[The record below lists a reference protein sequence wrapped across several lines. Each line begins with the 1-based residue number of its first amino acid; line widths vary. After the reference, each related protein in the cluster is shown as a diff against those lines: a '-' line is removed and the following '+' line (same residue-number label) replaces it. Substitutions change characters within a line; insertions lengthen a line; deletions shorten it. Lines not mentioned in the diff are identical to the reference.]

1 MSTPVPPGP
10 PKTTVTTPST
20 GSASSGTS
28 LTTPTAPSPSAI
40 LTTPSTAPK
49 PAPAEPEP
57 EAQDAEKK
65 EPVKPEM
72 QKENPME
79 DPVSKWLLLLFK
91 MLFGRGGAILGAI
104 GALTYVPGK
113 MIEKATGSS
122 ALVNFSRSLSGGKKT
137 TELAEQVKQYKVDKE
152 EYKKTEDK
160 KIATDAKKETDQAMQ
175 LGTAEKKLADQQKN
189 NTGGSP
195 LQAPDYRNT
204 VGNKAPPI
212 APPAPVSSN
221 APTPPRPSNP

>member
-1 MSTPVPPGP
+1 MSVPSPPSP
-10 PKTTVTTPST
+10 PKTTVTTPSST

-28 LTTPTAPSPSAI
+28 LTTPAAPSPSAV

-49 PAPAEPEP
+49 PAPSEP
-57 EAQDAEKK
+57 EAKDEEKQK
-65 EPVKPEM
+65 PVKPEM

-79 DPVSKWLLLLFK
+79 DPVNKWLLLLFK
-91 MLFGRGGAILGAI
+91 MLFGRGGALLGAL
-104 GALTYVPGK
+104 GALTYLPGK
-113 MIEKATGSS
+113 MIEKATGRSG
-122 ALVNFSRSLSGGKKT
+122 LVNFSRSLSGGNKT
-137 TELAEQVKQYKVDKE
+137 TELAEQVKQYKGDKE
-152 EYKKTEDK
+152 AYKKTEDK

-195 LQAPDYRNT
+195 LQAPDYANT
-204 VGNKAPPI
+204 LGKALPI
-212 APPAPVSSN
+212 APPAPTSSN